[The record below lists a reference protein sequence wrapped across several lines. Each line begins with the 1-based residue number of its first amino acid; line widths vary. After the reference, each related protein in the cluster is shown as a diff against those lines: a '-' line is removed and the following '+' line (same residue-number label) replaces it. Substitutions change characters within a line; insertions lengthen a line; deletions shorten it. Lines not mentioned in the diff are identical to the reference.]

1 MTDVELINRMDILHN
16 RGYGRGGL
24 LVELYPT
31 NVYYDKDTVIEHF
44 RAHYL
49 NPFGPFK
56 KEIEIVLVTRRRYM
70 RYRMHFKTQFWKSCS
85 EKEFIHNYLKPFLS
99 LFRNYINGEIDYM
112 LRGEYGY
119 LPEDSYP
126 GYFASKYKLTQE
138 SEKKDTEQ
146 LFNSADNYSSRI

>member
-1 MTDVELINRMDILHN
+1 MTDIELINRMDILHN
-16 RGYGRGGL
+16 RGYGRGGF

-44 RAHYL
+44 HAHYL

-56 KEIEIVLVTRRRYM
+56 KEIKIVLLARRRYM
-70 RYRMHFKTQFWKSCS
+70 KYRMEFNTEFWKSCS
-85 EKEFIHNYLKPFLS
+85 EEEFIYNYLIPFLS
-99 LFRNYINGEIDYM
+99 IFRNYI
-112 LRGEYGY
+112 EYGY

-138 SEKKDTEQ
+138 SEKEDTER